1 MKKIKGFLIYPL
13 TTLSLMS
20 GFVFDS
26 SADTKTIPNGY
37 TELYSGIYI
46 SKTPGYYSTE
56 QTLSFSVDDNLELY
70 YSLNYDNSDVSA
82 MTLYEKPF
90 KVNKSST
97 NNIVNYPV
105 TKSVDAILPDDTEGK
120 CVSDTYINNIQKTG
134 NYVLFDKQP
143 VVKIAVIDKETKQ
156 TVFKRSLTYIISD
169 KVTENID
176 IPVISLSLPYEDIM
190 GENGFYNKIREDI
203 SKRADLEYFDSKYNE
218 YFYRNTQ
225 VKLGGNWT
233 LGYPQRTLNLNFNKD
248 ENGKKN
254 DKVNEHVFEN
264 RTKRADSTKRLTN
277 LTRIRLHN
285 GGNAFESSTRINDAI
300 LQEIMKDGYAAT
312 TGYRPAV
319 VYINGEY
326 WGLMSIREQYKDV
339 YFENNYD
346 VDKDNVITY
355 DLKGTW
361 SVDEGDET
369 VGITKLN
376 EMESYLSNNDFR
388 NDTVY
393 QQFIDKYLDI
403 HSFLD
408 VVLAHAYSGNWDFI
422 GNFNNL
428 KMWTV
433 QEANDE
439 NDYEDGKFRFV
450 LHDTDFAFTS
460 YQNPLYPYHANAY
473 CKFPLFQKLMS
484 NDSFRDALYNRAS
497 ELVNTI
503 LSPYNCM
510 DTMNRM
516 IDEVRPFHDYSSL
529 RWGQKEEDLS
539 SWNKDINDVFC
550 FFEKKSSTFL
560 NEIKNILC
568 MY

>member
-20 GFVFDS
+20 GFVFNS
-26 SADTKTIPNGY
+26 SADTKAIPNGY

-46 SKTPGYYSTE
+46 SKMPGYYSTE
-56 QTLSFSVDDNLELY
+56 QTLSFSIDDDLELY

-90 KVNKSST
+90 TVNKSST
-97 NNIVNYPV
+97 NNIANYPV
-105 TKSVDAILPDDTEGK
+105 TKSVDAILLDDTEGK
-120 CVSDTYINNIQKTG
+120 CVSNTYINNIQKTG

-190 GENGFYNKIREDI
+190 GDNGFYNKIREDI

-254 DKVNEHVFEN
+254 DKVKEHVFEN
-264 RTKRADSTKRLTN
+264 RTMRSDSTKRLTN

-326 WGLMSIREQYKDV
+326 WGIMSIREQYKDV

-376 EMESYLSNNDFR
+376 EMESYLSNNDFS

-408 VVLAHAYSGNWDFI
+408 VILAHAYSGNWDFI

-433 QEANDE
+433 QEANDDNE
-439 NDYEDGKFRFV
+439 YEDGKFRFV

-473 CKFPLFQKLMS
+473 CKFALFQKLMS
-484 NDSFRDALYNRAS
+484 NQSFRDALYNRAS

-510 DTMNRM
+510 NTMNRM
-516 IDEVRPFHDYSSL
+516 IDEVRPYHNYSSL

-539 SWNKDINDVFC
+539 SWNKDINDVFN
-550 FFEKKSSTFL
+550 FFEKKSGTFL
-560 NEIKNILC
+560 SEIKNILC

>member
-20 GFVFDS
+20 GFVFNS
-26 SADTKTIPNGY
+26 SADTKAIPNGY

-46 SKTPGYYSTE
+46 SKMPGYYSTE
-56 QTLSFSVDDNLELY
+56 QTLSFSIDDDLELY

-90 KVNKSST
+90 TVNKSST
-97 NNIVNYPV
+97 NNIANYPV
-105 TKSVDAILPDDTEGK
+105 TKSVDAILSDDTEGK

-190 GENGFYNKIREDI
+190 GDNGFYNKIREDI

-254 DKVNEHVFEN
+254 DKVKEHVFEN
-264 RTKRADSTKRLTN
+264 RTMRSDSTKRLTN

-326 WGLMSIREQYKDV
+326 WGIMSIREQYKDV

-376 EMESYLSNNDFR
+376 EMESYLSNNDFS

-408 VVLAHAYSGNWDFI
+408 VILAHAYSGNWDFI

-433 QEANDE
+433 QEANDDNE
-439 NDYEDGKFRFV
+439 YEDGKFRFV

-484 NDSFRDALYNRAS
+484 NQSFRDALYNRAS

-510 DTMNRM
+510 NTMNRM
-516 IDEVRPFHDYSSL
+516 IDEVRPYHNYSSL

-539 SWNKDINDVFC
+539 SWNKDINDVFN
-550 FFEKKSSTFL
+550 FFEKKSGTFL
-560 NEIKNILC
+560 SEIKNILC

>member
-264 RTKRADSTKRLTN
+264 RTKRADSKKRLTN

-503 LSPYNCM
+503 LSSYNCM
-510 DTMNRM
+510 ETMNRM